1 MAKVTAEE
9 YQEKHARRLKGA
21 ISDITRGV
29 DRVTTNPCELAAA
42 KADKM
47 LSRLSESV
55 QSGKWARNLKKVTLD
70 DWKTKMKDKGVPR
83 ISGGIDGA
91 KDKVI
96 AFAKDLL
103 PHVDTGVAA
112 IKKLPDLTIDDSIN
126 RAASFIRHM
135 ADFKK

>member
-21 ISDITRGV
+21 ITDIQRGV
-29 DRVTTNPCELAAA
+29 ARVTVNPCELAAN

-47 LSRLSESV
+47 LSRLSEAV
-55 QSGKWARNLKKVTLD
+55 QSGKWSRNLKKVSLEG
-70 DWKTKMKDKGVPR
+70 WKEKMINKGVPR

-96 AFAKDLL
+96 SFAKVLL
-103 PHVDTGVAA
+103 PHVDAGVDK
-112 IKKLPDLTIDDSIN
+112 IKNLPDLTIDDSIN
-126 RAASFIRHM
+126 RAATFIRHM

>member
-1 MAKVTAEE
+1 MARVTPEE

-29 DRVTTNPCELAAA
+29 ERVTTNPCELAAA

-47 LSRLSESV
+47 LAKLSEAV
-55 QSGKWARNLKKVTLD
+55 QSGKWANNLKKVSLD
-70 DWKTKMKDKGVPR
+70 DWKTKMVNKGIPR

-91 KDKVI
+91 KDKVV

-103 PHVDTGVAA
+103 PHVDSGVTK

-126 RAASFIRHM
+126 RAATFIRHM

>member
-126 RAASFIRHM
+126 RAASFIRYM

>member
-9 YQEKHARRLKGA
+9 YQEKHARRLKA
-21 ISDITRGV
+21 SVEDIRRGIE
-29 DRVTTNPCELAAA
+29 RVTQNPCELAAA

-47 LSRLSESV
+47 LSKLTESV
-55 QSGKWARNLKKVTLD
+55 QNGKWAKGLKKVSLE
-70 DWKTKMKDKGVPR
+70 DWKDKMTNKGVPR

-96 AFAKDLL
+96 AFANVLL
-103 PHVDTGVAA
+103 PHVDAGVSKVKGMA
-112 IKKLPDLTIDDSIN
+112 DLTIDDSIN
-126 RAASFIRHM
+126 RAAAFIRHM

>member
-21 ISDITRGV
+21 ITDIQRGV
-29 DRVTTNPCELAAA
+29 DRVTVNPCDLAAA

-47 LSRLSESV
+47 LARLSESV

-70 DWKTKMKDKGVPR
+70 DWKSKMKDKGVPR

-91 KDKVI
+91 KEKVI

-126 RAASFIRHM
+126 RAATFIRHM